1 MDRVAIVRVVYKGGA
16 KVDCNAI
23 YLCWMD
29 SASDSISALNDSMI
43 DMLLVEYFGGGDAGC
58 TCPDNDNIMDGCLYI
73 VGQCCEYYSQK

>member
-1 MDRVAIVRVVYKGGA
+1 
-16 KVDCNAI
+16 
-23 YLCWMD
+23 MD

-73 VGQCCEYYSQK
+73 VGQCCEYCSQK